1 MKISAED
8 IKRQKFEIGFRGYNT
23 QEVNTFL
30 QLLSDD
36 YETSLNDNER
46 LTKEVAEL
54 RKKVEEYKKKE
65 EFLEKAM
72 VTAQRSAENTN
83 YEAQEQANK
92 IIKEAELNSEK
103 IIGRAEIKAMEIKDE
118 IFELQKQKKQFINQI
133 KSLTENINNYINI
146 HSAAKY
152 EDIPASNNTEK
163 RSKNIKDKNKT
174 PLTYEN
180 NNFKSDLP
188 EIESALL
195 ESTESTIN
203 DIDLEN
209 NPDIITTTEES

>member
-36 YETSLNDNER
+36 YESSLNETER

-72 VTAQRSAENTN
+72 VTAQRSAEYTN
-83 YEAQEQANK
+83 NEAKEQADK

-146 HSAAKY
+146 HSNAKY
-152 EDIPASNNTEK
+152 EDAPVSNNAAK
-163 RSKNIKDKNKT
+163 SSKVAKDKNKT
-174 PLTYEN
+174 PLAYEN
-180 NNFKSDLP
+180 SNFKSDLP
-188 EIESALL
+188 ELESALL
-195 ESTESTIN
+195 
-203 DIDLEN
+203 
-209 NPDIITTTEES
+209 